1 MLRCLGG
8 LGQTSLYATRGW
20 LWKQLLTRTVLS
32 MPRKDYTSGYKIQRR
47 AFIFGVLQASVTRY
61 KYLQISAKILQCL
74 MLKLETAVVTDAIA
88 HPLLEC
94 SPTLWAGVMPS
105 LRPRTYDGDARVV
118 SHGDAAGSL
127 WLVVSGWVKLTRQ
140 TPDGKESIT
149 GLCTQGDVF
158 GEAALFANA
167 NYPYSAE
174 VVGDAAEL
182 VAVPATTMRAL
193 VAKEPALSNRVMA
206 LLNERTA
213 QAQLKLEH
221 MTTMSAAQR
230 LGCFLLRLCHT
241 QTGGSKTI
249 QIPVEKHILAA
260 YLGMKPETLS
270 RSQQQLK
277 LVGVAVSGQSLTV
290 GDIGTLRQFVCSSCS
305 ESGNC
310 EAEDA
315 SN

>member
-1 MLRCLGG
+1 
-8 LGQTSLYATRGW
+8 
-20 LWKQLLTRTVLS
+20 
-32 MPRKDYTSGYKIQRR
+32 
-47 AFIFGVLQASVTRY
+47 
-61 KYLQISAKILQCL
+61 
-74 MLKLETAVVTDAIA
+74 
-88 HPLLEC
+88 
-94 SPTLWAGVMPS
+94 MPS
-105 LRPRTYDGDARVV
+105 LRSKTYDSDARVV

-127 WLVVSGWVKLTRQ
+127 WLVLSGWVKLTRQ

-149 GLCTQGDVF
+149 GLCTEGDVF

-182 VAVPATTMRAL
+182 VAVPAATIRAL
-193 VAKEPALSNRVMA
+193 VVKEPALSARVMA

-213 QAQLKLEH
+213 QAQLKLEQ

-241 QTGGSKTI
+241 QMGGSKTLR
-249 QIPVEKHILAA
+249 IPVEKHILAA

-277 LVGVAVSGQSLTV
+277 PVGVVVSGQNLTV
-290 GDIGTLRQFVCSSCS
+290 GDIGKLRLFVCTSCS
-305 ESGNC
+305 ESGSC
-310 EAEDA
+310 ETED
-315 SN
+315 SLD

>member
-1 MLRCLGG
+1 M
-8 LGQTSLYATRGW
+8 
-20 LWKQLLTRTVLS
+20 
-32 MPRKDYTSGYKIQRR
+32 
-47 AFIFGVLQASVTRY
+47 
-61 KYLQISAKILQCL
+61 
-74 MLKLETAVVTDAIA
+74 
-88 HPLLEC
+88 
-94 SPTLWAGVMPS
+94 LWAGVMPS
-105 LRPRTYDGDARVV
+105 LRKRNYSSDDRII
-118 SHGDAAGSL
+118 SHGDAASSL
-127 WLVVSGWVKLTRQ
+127 WLVLSGWVKLTRQ

-174 VVGDAAEL
+174 VVGDTAEL
-182 VAVPATTMRAL
+182 VAIPSGTIRAL
-193 VAKEPALSNRVMA
+193 VTKEPALSTKVMA

-277 LVGVAVSGQSLTV
+277 PVGVAVSGQSFTV
-290 GDIGTLRQFVCSSCS
+290 GDIGALRQFVCNSCS
-305 ESGNC
+305 ESGSC
-310 EAEDA
+310 EVEGA